1 MTLYLREDF
10 ALAWQGRD
18 PFAEVDALQGQ
29 IYRNVKGRRTL
40 QFEFEGRAYF
50 AKIHHGIGWGE
61 ILKNLLTL
69 RLPIL
74 GAENEWQAVAR
85 LTQLGVATM
94 TAVAYGSRGWNPA
107 RRLSFIV
114 TEALEHT
121 ISLEEYC
128 ARWVQQ
134 RPPLARK
141 WQLVD
146 ALAGISRTLHQHGI
160 CHRDY
165 YLCHFLLHD
174 AAAFEAGAQP
184 RLSLIDLHRAL
195 IDNKLPR
202 RWVIKD
208 VAGLYFS
215 ALHVGLNRQDF
226 LRFVKRYSGKSLRE
240 AFTKDAAFWNEV
252 QRKAMQLDKKINH

>member
-10 ALAWQGRD
+10 ARLWKGRD
-18 PFAEVDALQGQ
+18 PFAEVEALQGQ

-40 QFEFEGRAYF
+40 QFECEGRAYF

-61 ILKNLLTL
+61 IIKNLLSL
-69 RLPIL
+69 RMPIL
-74 GAENEWQAVAR
+74 GAENEWQAIAR

-107 RRLSFIV
+107 RRVSFIV
-114 TEALEHT
+114 TEALQHT
-121 ISLEEYC
+121 ISLEDYC

-141 WQLVD
+141 LRLLD
-146 ALAGISRTLHQHGI
+146 TLAGISRTLHEHGI

-174 AAAFEAGAQP
+174 ETAFEDGAAPQ
-184 RLSLIDLHRAL
+184 LSLIDLHRAL
-195 IDNKLPR
+195 IDAQLPR
-202 RWVIKD
+202 RWIIKD

-215 ALHVGLNRQDF
+215 ALHVGLNRHDF

-240 AFTKDAAFWNEV
+240 ALTLDAVFWNAV
-252 QRKAMQLDKKINH
+252 HRKAMQLDKKINH

>member
-1 MTLYLREDF
+1 MTLSLRDDF
-10 ALAWQGRD
+10 ARAWQGRD
-18 PFAEVDALQGQ
+18 PFAEVEALQGK

-50 AKIHHGIGWGE
+50 AKIHHGIGWSE
-61 ILKNLLTL
+61 IIKNLLTL

-74 GAENEWQAVAR
+74 GAENEWQAIAR

-107 RRLSFIV
+107 RRVSFIV
-114 TEALEHT
+114 TEALQHT
-121 ISLEEYC
+121 ISLEDYC

-141 WQLVD
+141 RRLLD
-146 ALAGISRTLHQHGI
+146 ALASISRTLHHHGI

-174 AAAFEAGAQP
+174 EAAFEAGALP

-195 IDNKLPR
+195 IDEHLPR

-215 ALHVGLNRQDF
+215 ALHVGLNRHDF
-226 LRFVKRYSGKSLRE
+226 LRFVKCYSGKSLRE
-240 AFTKDAAFWNEV
+240 ALSEDAVFWNAV
-252 QRKAMQLDKKINH
+252 QKKAQQLDRKINH